1 MKKFYLLT
9 LAVVGAMAAAC
20 TPAEEQEQVKAPDQA
35 YLSYFGFKAAEG
47 VFSTD
52 VKVESPV
59 AGTIIK
65 FETPVGTPDSCYT
78 ALVPVFAVTDTTA
91 VVTDAEGEL
100 VVSGVARDFSKDV
113 DLYVTVTNEAGE
125 KTSMYTVSVKA
136 KGALTWTLAAE
147 GSKELTDS
155 TKGDVVMAINPVDG
169 LPYIATKLYG
179 AGGQYPMVYKF
190 DGSDLKPA
198 VGNSAILKDE
208 KSDVI
213 SMGFDKAGNIY
224 AAYREY
230 KVTNHTA
237 VLKLANNTATFLGDS
252 TGAAFSPYPG
262 SPAAIFPAGDNGIWV
277 AQQAGDK
284 KHATIPQRTLC
295 LAKWDGSSWE
305 AGKSISAD
313 RPADAYAYYTIAAH
327 SKGVDYLMTYNQ
339 NYNSVSVYK
348 LDANG
353 SWSTVV
359 EGLQF
364 KNTSGEIAQTYL
376 SYNMD
381 FDVASNGDIYFCL
394 GADFSVEGQ
403 YNVAV
408 VRYRPSD
415 QSQTIIGGVTEHLKN
430 KDRYFSVALDAND
443 TPYLAFRNSL
453 EGNDKLYV
461 RYIDNKTKTWSQAVC
476 ISDNTVAA
484 PIIRFNEAGE
494 AFIAVQSDDNKRV
507 QVYKAN

>member
-9 LAVVGAMAAAC
+9 LAIAGAMAIAC
-20 TPAEEQEQVKAPDQA
+20 TPEDEKEQIPAPEQA

-47 VFSTD
+47 VFATD

-59 AGTIIK
+59 AGTTIK
-65 FETPVGTPDSCYT
+65 FETPVGTADSCYT
-78 ALVPVFAVTDTTA
+78 ALVPFFAVTDSTA
-91 VVTDAEGEL
+91 VVTDAEGQL
-100 VVSGVARDFSKDV
+100 VESGVAYDFSKDV
-113 DLYVTVTNEAGE
+113 DIYVTVSNEAGE
-125 KTSMYTVSVKA
+125 KTSMYTISVKA
-136 KGALTWTLAAE
+136 KGALTWYLAAE
-147 GSKELTDS
+147 GSKELADS
-155 TKGDVVMAINPVDG
+155 TKGDVVMAINPVDK

-179 AGGQYPMVYKF
+179 AGGQYGLVYKF
-190 DGSDLKPA
+190 DGQLKPA
-198 VGNSAILKDE
+198 VGTSASFNDQ

-213 SMGFDKAGNIY
+213 SLGFDKAGAVY

-230 KVTNHTA
+230 NVTNHTA
-237 VLKLANNTATFLGDS
+237 VVKLADNKATFVGDT

-262 SPAAIFPAGDNGIWV
+262 NPAAIFPAGDNGIWV

-284 KHATIPQRTLC
+284 KHATITQRTLC

-305 AGKSISAD
+305 AGKSISTE

-339 NYNSVSVYK
+339 NYHSVSVYK
-348 LDANG
+348 LDETG

-359 EGLQF
+359 ENLQF
-364 KNTSGEIAQTYL
+364 KNTNGEVAQTYL

-381 FDVASNGDIYFCL
+381 FDVASNGDIYICL
-394 GADFSVEGQ
+394 GADFSEAGV

-430 KDRYFSVALDAND
+430 KDRYFSIALDAND
-443 TPYLAFRNSL
+443 TPYLAFRNNL
-453 EGNDKLYV
+453 TGEDKLYV
-461 RYIDNKTKTWSQAVC
+461 RYIDNKTKTWSAPVC
-476 ISDNTVAA
+476 ISSNAVAA
-484 PIIRFNEAGE
+484 PIIRFSEDGE
-494 AFIAVQSDDNKRV
+494 AYIAVQNDDNKRV